1 MAEGHYRGSV
11 SVSKYTAVL
20 QRWSILLGAWLG
32 VSLFACGAILLARTM
47 LDLPTPI
54 RVLFILELP
63 VWFFWVAAAVC
74 IVRLSGRFPLDRTRP
89 WTGLGVHLVGAIV
102 AAALFIGFRMLWYQA
117 FNPFPYLDTSVPTWY
132 WRMFREHFV
141 AGFTLYWAV
150 VGVYHAFTNY
160 ARFRKRDVEARIIRG
175 ELAEARLDALR
186 LQLRPHFLFNALNTV
201 SSVLEENP
209 RRARRI
215 IGRLGEL
222 LRASLRTDT
231 NALVPLKEELELVV
245 AYLEIEGERFG
256 GRLAYS
262 VQVPDSMLDVR
273 VPSFLLQPLVE
284 NAVRHGIAPREGPGN
299 ISLKASA
306 AGDYL
311 EIHVEDDGVGLTGGV
326 LHDGI
331 GLGNT
336 RRRLRELY
344 QGNASVTLAPRSSA
358 GLDVRVRIPKRWP
371 VTIAEGA
378 A

>member
-1 MAEGHYRGSV
+1 MCRFKPIV
-11 SVSKYTAVL
+11 
-20 QRWSILLGAWLG
+20 QRWSILLGAWLA
-32 VSLFACGAILLARTM
+32 VSMFACASIWVARTM
-47 LDLPTPI
+47 LDLSTPV
-54 RVLFILELP
+54 RVLFVLELP

-74 IVRLSGRFPLDRTRP
+74 IVRLSSRFPLDRTRP

-160 ARFRKRDVEARIIRG
+160 ARYSQRDVEAGVIRG
-175 ELAEARLDALR
+175 PLAAARLDALR

-231 NALVPLKEELELVV
+231 NALVPLKDELELVV

-262 VQVPDSMLDVR
+262 VQVPDALQRER
-273 VPSFLLQPLVE
+273 VPSFILQPLVE
-284 NAVRHGIAPREGPGN
+284 NAVRHGIAPREGPGH
-299 ISLKASA
+299 IALHAVMT
-306 AGDYL
+306 GDCL
-311 EIHVEDDGVGLTGGV
+311 EIHVEDDGVGLTRSV
-326 LHDGI
+326 IRDGI

-344 QGNASVTLAPRSSA
+344 QDAASVTLSSRAGA
-358 GLDVRVRIPKRWP
+358 GLDVRVRIPRRSP
-371 VTIAEGA
+371 VAIRAEGVA
-378 A
+378 

>member
-1 MAEGHYRGSV
+1 VFV
-11 SVSKYTAVL
+11 SRYKAVV
-20 QRWSILLGAWLG
+20 QRWSILLGAWLA

-47 LDLPTPI
+47 LGLPTPV
-54 RVLFILELP
+54 RVLFVLELP

-74 IVRLSGRFPLDRTRP
+74 IVRLSSRFPLDRTRP
-89 WTGLGVHLVGAIV
+89 WTGLGVHLAGAIV

-117 FNPFPYLDTSVPTWY
+117 FNPLPYLDGDVPVWY

-160 ARFRKRDVEARIIRG
+160 ARFRRRDVEARIIRG
-175 ELAEARLDALR
+175 QLAEARLDALR

-262 VQVPDSMLDVR
+262 VHIPDGLADTR
-273 VPSFLLQPLVE
+273 VPSFILQPLVE
-284 NAVRHGIAPREGPGN
+284 NAVRHGIAPREGPGH
-299 ISLKASA
+299 ISLRALTT
-306 AGDYL
+306 GDFL
-311 EIHVEDDGVGLTGGV
+311 EIHVEDDGVGISAGAIR
-326 LHDGI
+326 DGI

-344 QGNASVTLAPRSSA
+344 QGSASVSLLPRAGA
-358 GLDVRVRIPKRWP
+358 GLDVRIRIPGSWP
-371 VTIAEGA
+371 VVTATEGA

>member
-1 MAEGHYRGSV
+1 M
-11 SVSKYTAVL
+11 SKYNAVIE
-20 QRWSILLGAWLG
+20 RWTILLSAWLA
-32 VSLFACGAILLARTM
+32 VSLFGCAAIWFARSM
-47 LDLPTPI
+47 LGLSTPV
-54 RVLFILELP
+54 RVLFLLELP

-89 WTGLGVHLVGAIV
+89 WRGLGVHLGGAIV
-102 AAALFIGFRMLWYQA
+102 VAALFIGFRMLWYQA
-117 FNPFPYLDTSVPTWY
+117 FNPFPYLDGDVGVWY

-150 VGVYHAFTNY
+150 VGVYHAFSNY
-160 ARFRKRDVEARIIRG
+160 ARFRQRDVEARIIRG
-175 ELAEARLDALR
+175 QLAEARLDALR

-231 NALVPLKEELELVV
+231 NALVPLKDELELVV

-256 GRLAYS
+256 GRLAYNI
-262 VQVPDSMLDVR
+262 QVPDSLADVR
-273 VPSFLLQPLVE
+273 VPSFILQPLVE

-299 ISLKASA
+299 ISLRAHA
-306 AGDYL
+306 AGEFL
-311 EIHVEDDGVGLTGGV
+311 EIHVEDDGVGLSGV
-326 LHDGI
+326 AIRDGI

-344 QGNASVTLAPRSSA
+344 QGSASVSLLPRPGA
-358 GLDVRVRIPKRWP
+358 GLDVRVRLPGSVPIPT
-371 VTIAEGA
+371 VTEGA